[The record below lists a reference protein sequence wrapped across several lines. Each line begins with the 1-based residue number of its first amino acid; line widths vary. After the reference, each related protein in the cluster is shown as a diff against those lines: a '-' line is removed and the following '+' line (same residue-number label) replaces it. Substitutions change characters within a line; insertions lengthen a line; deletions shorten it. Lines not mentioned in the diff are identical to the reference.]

1 LWNLLS
7 VTKNIDYKIFINCST
22 SSVYGDKDHFMR
34 ENNSLDGKDFY
45 SITKQIGELLV
56 RAFVNKYDR
65 PIVNIR
71 PFSVYGPGEADY
83 RFIPTVIRCIKK
95 NEPMKL
101 APGMHD
107 WIYVEDLID
116 AIFAVQEGIND
127 VKGLAVNIGTGTQYD
142 NYDVVKHLAMLAKVD
157 MNKLKIEHIKSLRS
171 KDSWVAD
178 NSLLHRL
185 GWVQQTSFIDGL
197 TKLWK

>member
-1 LWNLLS
+1 
-7 VTKNIDYKIFINCST
+7 
-22 SSVYGDKDHFMR
+22 
-34 ENNSLDGKDFY
+34 
-45 SITKQIGELLV
+45 
-56 RAFVNKYDR
+56 
-65 PIVNIR
+65 
-71 PFSVYGPGEADY
+71 VYGPGEADY